1 MAFRGIDFTCGTSRA
16 LAWTFTGTADAMQSL
31 IIENPSG
38 IVVTVGGP
46 DVANASLGVTIAP
59 NGGRL
64 TVPGYSGDQL
74 WIIAASAAPVVRML
88 GNRV

>member
-46 DVANASLGVTIAP
+46 DVDDGSLGVTIAP
-59 NGGRL
+59 NARL

-74 WIIAASAAPVVRML
+74 WIIAASGAPVVRML
-88 GNRV
+88 ANRV